1 LRHHLYPHDDTL
13 YLVRAHCLV
22 DEFHVPLTPTQTLP
36 VLISLPPVHGREVS
50 CRFQAAFGLSSADH
64 LSLIMWALSPCRGFV
79 SARHLGLFG
88 SSLPF
93 LRKGL
98 PESLRIQICSLQ
110 SSYFEPTVPP
120 LARRLSVSTSG
131 EEPAAL
137 TLFGAMISRAPRSQ
151 FLRKSNTPPAPLRQC
166 SKWLPS
172 CLTCGI
178 LKLQALASVCPC
190 PFSSG
195 CAQ

>member
-1 LRHHLYPHDDTL
+1 
-13 YLVRAHCLV
+13 
-22 DEFHVPLTPTQTLP
+22 
-36 VLISLPPVHGREVS
+36 
-50 CRFQAAFGLSSADH
+50 
-64 LSLIMWALSPCRGFV
+64 MWALSPFHGFV

-110 SSYFEPTVPP
+110 SSYVEPTVPP

-151 FLRKSNTPPAPLRQC
+151 FLHKSNTPPAPLRQC

-178 LKLQALASVCPC
+178 LLYRRLLLFVLVPLAQAVPTSSTPELNGSPFFSELDCRLQRDCRLSPVL
-190 PFSSG
+190 SG
-195 CAQ
+195 